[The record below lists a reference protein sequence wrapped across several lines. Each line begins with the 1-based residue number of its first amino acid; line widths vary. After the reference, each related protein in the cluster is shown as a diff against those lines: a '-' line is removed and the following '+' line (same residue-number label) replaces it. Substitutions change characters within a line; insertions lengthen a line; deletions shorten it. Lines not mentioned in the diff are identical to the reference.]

1 MRPRNVSRPET
12 YRWFVTLAGIRP
24 AASARTALGTVR
36 RVLITTSID
45 LPGYETVAVQGE
57 VFGLTVRSRNIG
69 AGCLAA
75 LRALGG
81 GEIPEFTR
89 LLTQS
94 RNEAMARMVA
104 EAQARGANAI
114 VAMRFDSGS
123 IGQQWSEI
131 CAYGTAVW
139 VRPATEAAKA
149 QYDAMVASGEL
160 PHQQAYSVNVSEW
173 SGQNPPEPAPRPRA
187 PTPGF
192 PPAP

>member
-1 MRPRNVSRPET
+1 
-12 YRWFVTLAGIRP
+12 
-24 AASARTALGTVR
+24 
-36 RVLITTSID
+36 VLITTSID

-75 LRALGG
+75 FRSIGG

-139 VRPATEAAKA
+139 VRPVTEAAKA

-160 PHQQAYSVNVSEW
+160 PHQQAYNVNVSEW
-173 SGQNPPEPAPRPRA
+173 RGQHPPQQQQQPPRS
-187 PTPGF
+187 
-192 PPAP
+192 

>member
-1 MRPRNVSRPET
+1 
-12 YRWFVTLAGIRP
+12 
-24 AASARTALGTVR
+24 
-36 RVLITTSID
+36 VLITTSID
-45 LPGYETVAVQGE
+45 LPGYEIVAVQGE

-75 LRALGG
+75 FRSLGG
-81 GEIPEFTR
+81 GEIPEFTK

-104 EAQARGANAI
+104 EAQLRGANAI
-114 VAMRFDSGS
+114 VSMRFDSGS

-139 VRPATEAAKA
+139 VTPVSDTAKA

-160 PHQQAYSVNVSEW
+160 PHQQAYNVNVSEW
-173 SGQNPPEPAPRPRA
+173 HTPPP
-187 PTPGF
+187 PTTPS
-192 PPAP
+192 P